1 MNWGADELAIASAVL
16 LLAGLIKGTFGLG
29 LPMVATSLMALVLDV
44 PRAVVLTAVPMLLA
58 NVWQAWRDGRPG
70 MIRRFW
76 PFLLTLIPGTWI
88 GTNLLFAVD
97 PKLLVYIMGSAL
109 FVFCGLQL
117 TPLKLKTPVEVE
129 RWLNPFVG
137 FAAGILGGMTSL
149 FGGIV
154 ALYLLTLKMERDDF
168 IGAIGVIYFVCA
180 VALLAF
186 VGMQGAM
193 DGETALLGLAICVPM
208 FLGQT
213 IGQRLRRHIAPELF
227 FKSVALFLMLI
238 GLSLILRNL
247 L

>member
-1 MNWGADELAIASAVL
+1 MTWGTDELAIASAVL

-44 PRAVVLTAVPMLLA
+44 PRAVVLTAIPMLLA

-70 MIRRFW
+70 TVRRFW
-76 PFLLTLIPGTWI
+76 PFLVALVPGTWV
-88 GTNLLFAVD
+88 GTELLFQVD
-97 PKLLVYIMGSAL
+97 PEILVYVMGSAL

-117 TPLKLKTPVEVE
+117 TPLKLKVPAAAEP
-129 RWLNPFVG
+129 WLNPFGG
-137 FAAGILGGMTSL
+137 FAAGVLGGLTSL

-168 IGAIGVIYFVCA
+168 IGAIGVIYLVCSI
-180 VALLAF
+180 ALLSF
-186 VGMQGAM
+186 VGLQGAM
-193 DGETALLGLAICVPM
+193 DGATALLGLAICIPM
-208 FLGQT
+208 FLGQSL
-213 IGQRLRRHIAPELF
+213 GQRLRRHIAPEMF
-227 FKSVALFLMLI
+227 FKSVAIFLMLI